1 MGMRVGGEGA
11 AGRDVSCG
19 GSGGRGQPENRIPGP
34 RVSVDLAGA
43 VGFGKA
49 LGLLGWALC
58 SPLPSCRISQPGNGA
73 ASPAVT
79 RRSQCHHCHRPGV
92 GAGLRWA
99 QEGCGAAA
107 GPCRAEPGI
116 DSFPPWGEEV

>member
-73 ASPAVT
+73 ASH
-79 RRSQCHHCHRPGV
+79 RSPRCDPQVPVPPLPSPRG
-92 GAGLRWA
+92 GR
-99 QEGCGAAA
+99 GAALGSGGLWGRSGA
-107 GPCRAEPGI
+107 VPC
-116 DSFPPWGEEV
+116 